1 VTTTSGTDGTS
12 ALHDPE
18 PASQPASDP
27 EPASEPASDPEPT
40 PARPDTTVPGAL
52 RVAAIASLGAGAIH
66 ATAAGAHSE
75 HRSAVVAFVVT
86 AVAQIAWGA
95 LALSR
100 PWRLVAVAGAAIN
113 AAAIGGWVLAK
124 TNGISFVTGL
134 EEKESAQFAD
144 TLSAALAAVAV
155 AGALAALV
163 ALLGLGRGAWWLG
176 RPHPA
181 LVGLATVATIAL
193 VVPGMV
199 KTGSHSHAGG
209 GHDHAETAAGGHDH
223 AAGAGAEEGHDH
235 GDAAATEAA
244 ATARPYDATLP
255 VDLSGYPGVSAE
267 QQAEAEALL
276 TVSLQKLPQFA
287 DIPTIEA
294 MGYHSIGDGFT
305 GHEHFMKWDLISDGR
320 VLDPDYPESLVFEV
334 DRATGEKR
342 LAAAM
347 FMANLDDTLE
357 TVPDVGGDLI
367 QWHVHDNLCFTGEA
381 LAWTVAGIA
390 EPGTPCPDGTVR
402 LSDNLVPMIHVWIVP
417 HECGPFSA
425 LEGVGAGQVA
435 PGETRMCDH
444 VHGSS

>member
-1 VTTTSGTDGTS
+1 VTTTSGTDGTPP
-12 ALHDPE
+12 LHDPE
-18 PASQPASDP
+18 PVPEPVP
-27 EPASEPASDPEPT
+27 EPASDLEPAPVR
-40 PARPDTTVPGAL
+40 PARPVPGAL

-100 PWRLVAVAGAAIN
+100 PWRLVALAGAAIN
-113 AAAIGGWVLAK
+113 AAAIGGWVMAK
-124 TNGISFVTGL
+124 TSGIGFVTGL
-134 EEKESAQFAD
+134 EEKEAAQFAD

-155 AGALAALV
+155 VGALAAL
-163 ALLGLGRGAWWLG
+163 AGLLGLGRGSRLLG

-181 LVGLATVATIAL
+181 LVGVAAVATIGL

-199 KTGSHSHAGG
+199 KTGSHSHSGAA
-209 GHDHAETAAGGHDH
+209 HEHAETAAAGHDDH
-223 AAGAGAEEGHDH
+223 AAGAEEGHDH
-235 GDAAATEAA
+235 ADAAAEGSAA
-244 ATARPYDATLP
+244 STARPYDATLP
-255 VDLSGYPGVSAE
+255 VDLSGYPGVTAD
-267 QQAEAEALL
+267 QQAEAEGLVTEA
-276 TVSLQKLPQFA
+276 LQKLPQFA

-294 MGYHSIGDGFT
+294 MGYRSIGDAFT

-320 VLDPDYPESLVFEV
+320 MLDADYPESLVFEV

-347 FMANLDDTLE
+347 YMANLEDTLE
-357 TVPDVGGDLI
+357 TVPDIGGELI
-367 QWHVHDNLCFTGEA
+367 QWHIHDNLCFRGEEG
-381 LAWTVAGIA
+381 AWRVGDVAP
-390 EPGTPCPDGTVR
+390 PGTPCEEGTFR
-402 LSDNLVPMIHVWIVP
+402 LSDNDVPMIHVWIVP

-435 PGETRMCDH
+435 PGETKTCNH
-444 VHGSS
+444 VHGSA